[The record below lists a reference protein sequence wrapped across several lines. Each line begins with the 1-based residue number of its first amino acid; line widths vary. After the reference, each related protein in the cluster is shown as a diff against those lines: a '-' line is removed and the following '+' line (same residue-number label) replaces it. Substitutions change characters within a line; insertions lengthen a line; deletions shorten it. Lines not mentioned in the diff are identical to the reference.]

1 MFLKPSPVPSSVAE
15 VPLRRP
21 PYGLLPRYQDHHLR
35 HRSPYLSDCQGYIFS
50 DVFDCVLD
58 EVLQQLSQT
67 TSVSSQVL
75 VGLGHLVVYRLQLLG
90 VTLSEALW
98 DVTIPVFVT
107 RRW

>member
-1 MFLKPSPVPSSVAE
+1 
-15 VPLRRP
+15 
-21 PYGLLPRYQDHHLR
+21 
-35 HRSPYLSDCQGYIFS
+35 
-50 DVFDCVLD
+50 VFDCVLD

-98 DVTIPVFVT
+98 DVTTPVFVT
-107 RRW
+107 RRG